1 MPMARHPLK
10 FKPSLAEQRRLAQDA
25 LDWWRGLSIKPDAPR
40 LDTGAKPKRERT
52 GAGKPLERDVLNA
65 VRDYLRAHPLVA
77 WVGRINRG
85 AATDSAGHFVQFNS
99 IAGCSDLIG
108 QLKSGQFLACEVKRP
123 GQKPTPAQYDFLAMV
138 QSNGGCAGW
147 ADSVEMAQGM
157 MTHWVS
163 NK

>member
-1 MPMARHPLK
+1 VTRRPLK
-10 FKPSLAEQRRLAQDA
+10 FKPSLAEQRRRAQDA

-40 LDTGAKPKRERT
+40 LDAGAKPKRERT
-52 GAGKPLERDVLNA
+52 GVGKPLERDVLNA

-85 AATDSAGHFVQFNS
+85 AATDGAGHFVQFNS

-123 GQKPTPAQYDFLAMV
+123 GQKPTGPQLLFLQMV
-138 QSNGGCAGW
+138 AHHGGCSGW
-147 ADSVEMAQGM
+147 ADSIEMAQEM
-157 MTHWVS
+157 MRKWES
-163 NK
+163 E